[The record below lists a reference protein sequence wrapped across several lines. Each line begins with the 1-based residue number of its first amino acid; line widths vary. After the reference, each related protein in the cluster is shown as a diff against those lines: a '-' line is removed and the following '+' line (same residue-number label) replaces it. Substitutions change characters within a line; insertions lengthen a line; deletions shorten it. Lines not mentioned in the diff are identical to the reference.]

1 MPGAV
6 EELFNNIPDASGVIA
21 KEIAVDTDKFM
32 ESVRKAACDKA
43 YSMCI
48 VIPKDYIKASIMLN
62 RNRDINAAICSSEAD
77 LHYAKEN
84 NANVIIIKHGDISS
98 TATEFLT
105 EFFKASAQPVA
116 EKVAGSA
123 PEKSEKQQR
132 IMQQAMQETKQ
143 EAKPSAVQESKGML
157 KKLKYSLGIED

>member
-84 NANVIIIKHGDISS
+84 NANVIIIKHGDVSG
-98 TATEFLT
+98 TAKLLD

-116 EKVAGSA
+116 EKVADSA
-123 PEKSEKQQR
+123 PEKPEKQQR
-132 IMQQAMQETKQ
+132 VMQQTIQETKQ